1 MLKRNYF
8 LDITREDALYQ
19 KDIEVRKNV
28 LAVFNKT
35 RQDFSSE
42 DAYDEYLLEI
52 EDMIDDLL

>member
-1 MLKRNYF
+1 
-8 LDITREDALYQ
+8 
-19 KDIEVRKNV
+19 

-35 RQDFSSE
+35 KQDFLSE